1 MIWLVGLLF
10 VTGAESY
17 QYNWRNWWFRNYAKS
32 LLIALGVEL
41 SVAGIA
47 PTTPCILV
55 ANHLSY
61 LDILILAAQFDCLFV
76 AKSEVARWPVIG
88 TLCRNM
94 ATIFITRQRKRDI
107 LRVNQAIENALR
119 SGKSVMFFPEGTTTE
134 GSSVLPFK
142 SALFE
147 PAAKTKTPVAYASL
161 SYQTAFHETPA
172 ATSVCWWGE
181 ADFVRHFFG
190 LLGLKK
196 IEASISFGSET
207 IISNHRKQLARDA
220 HSLVSG
226 LFAPA
231 PTTLQ
236 SVNKSNPIIAHRVI
250 R

>member
-10 VTGAESY
+10 VRGVELHL
-17 QYNWRNWWFRNYAKS
+17 YNWRNWWFRNYAKS
-32 LLIALGVEL
+32 LLTALGVEL
-41 SVAGIA
+41 SVTGIV
-47 PTTPCILV
+47 PTVPCILV
-55 ANHLSY
+55 TNHLSY
-61 LDILILAAQFDCLFV
+61 LDILILAAQFNCLFV
-76 AKSEVARWPVIG
+76 AKSEVAHWPVIG
-88 TLCRNM
+88 TLGRNM
-94 ATIFITRQRKRDI
+94 ATIFIDRQRQRDI
-107 LRVNQAIENALR
+107 LRVNQMIEKALC

-147 PAAKTKTPVAYASL
+147 PAATTKTPVAYASL
-161 SYQTAFHETPA
+161 SYQTAFPETPA

-196 IEASISFGSET
+196 IKASISFGSET
-207 IISNHRKQLARDA
+207 IISNHRKELAHNA
-220 HSLVSG
+220 HSLVSA

-236 SVNKSNPIIAHRVI
+236 SINKSTPIIAHRIVE
-250 R
+250 